1 MTSWSKVIR
10 RAFLAGLGIAFPEGI
25 HEDVPLTCAMLL
37 GANRISALA
46 RICYRYRQ
54 ARPGAFM
61 AARSS
66 GQLRILAAYERVF
79 ALAAA
84 TNPPPAPQVQAA
96 LFERAIWHYTTVL
109 PLVPRTARRQYFR
122 RMHDDFVRH
131 RPAAYHRPRG
141 ARGVKFGLVERNAY
155 WTYSVLEPAN
165 QLRVLLARAGSRL
178 AAASR
183 GPGGRR
189 A

>member
-1 MTSWSKVIR
+1 M
-10 RAFLAGLGIAFPEGI
+10 
-25 HEDVPLTCAMLL
+25 
-37 GANRISALA
+37 
-46 RICYRYRQ
+46 
-54 ARPGAFM
+54 
-61 AARSS
+61 
-66 GQLRILAAYERVF
+66 RILRSYERVF

-84 TNPPPAPQVQAA
+84 ADPPPGRQVQAA

-109 PLVPRTARRQYFR
+109 PLVPRAERRQYFR
-122 RMHDDFVRH
+122 RMHDDFVRY

-155 WTYSVLEPAN
+155 WMYSALEPFN

-178 AAASR
+178 TASR
-183 GPGGRR
+183 GPAGRR